1 MFKPLR
7 ALAHDLDQGAV
18 TAQAL
23 VETALA
29 KIQNPSG
36 EGSRAFLAL
45 EGAAAVEQAQFY
57 DEQRRAGR
65 SVPPFAGIP
74 IGVKDLF
81 DLKGQVTRAGSVVLA
96 NAPAAEA
103 DAPAIARLKAQGF
116 IVVGRNNMTEFAYSG
131 VGLNPHYGTPRSP
144 YDRESGRIPGGSSS
158 GGAVAVADG
167 MVPLAIGSDTGGSC
181 RIPASYNGI
190 VGYKPSTGR
199 VPTEGAYP
207 LSKTLDSI
215 GPLARTVDCCA
226 LADAALAQDWDGIIT
241 PPRHLLRF
249 ATPRSYFEGTID
261 EAVAVDFE
269 RALESLRKTGIL
281 IEDIAFDELSQ
292 VPAINSK
299 GGRSAVEAMLHHRAQ
314 IAKVGDDYD
323 QRVRR
328 RIELGALISAP
339 DYVELL
345 ETRKKLIRKFNQGM
359 AGFDAL
365 IMPTTCNTPPT
376 ISALARDEEYL
387 RLNFM
392 SLRNT
397 FTGNFLDCCGISLP
411 MHKEGEAPTGFMLMA
426 PHGRDQ
432 LIFSAAQVVEAALVS
447 VRGGHPLAPQ
457 A

>member
-1 MFKPLR
+1 
-7 ALAHDLDQGAV
+7 
-18 TAQAL
+18 
-23 VETALA
+23 
-29 KIQNPSG
+29 
-36 EGSRAFLAL
+36 
-45 EGAAAVEQAQFY
+45 
-57 DEQRRAGR
+57 
-65 SVPPFAGIP
+65 
-74 IGVKDLF
+74 
-81 DLKGQVTRAGSVVLA
+81 
-96 NAPAAEA
+96 
-103 DAPAIARLKAQGF
+103 
-116 IVVGRNNMTEFAYSG
+116 
-131 VGLNPHYGTPRSP
+131 
-144 YDRESGRIPGGSSS
+144 
-158 GGAVAVADG
+158 

-199 VPTEGAYP
+199 IPTEGAYP

-226 LADAALAQDWDGIIT
+226 LADAALAQDWDGTIS
-241 PPRHLLRF
+241 PPRHILRF
-249 ATPRSYFEGTID
+249 ATPRNYFEGTID
-261 EAVAVDFE
+261 EAVAADFE

-292 VPAINSK
+292 LPAINSK
-299 GGRSAVEAMLHHRAQ
+299 GGISAVEAMLHHRAQ
-314 IAKVGDDYD
+314 IARVGDDYD

-365 IMPTTCNTPPT
+365 ILPTTCNAPPT

-447 VRGGHPLAPQ
+447 VRG
-457 A
+457 

>member
-7 ALAHDLDQGAV
+7 ALAHDLDQGV
-18 TAQAL
+18 VSAQAL

-29 KIQNPSG
+29 RIQDPSG
-36 EGSRAFLAL
+36 EGPRAFLAL
-45 EGAAAVEQAQFY
+45 DGAAAIEQAQFY
-57 DEQRRAGR
+57 DQQRKAGH

-96 NAPAAEA
+96 NAPPAVA
-103 DAPAIARLKAQGF
+103 DAPAIHRLKAAGF

-144 YDRESGRIPGGSSS
+144 YDRETGRIPGGSSS
-158 GGAVAVADG
+158 GAGVSVADG

-181 RIPASYNGI
+181 RIPASYNGV

-199 VPTEGAYP
+199 IPTDGAYP

-215 GPLARTVDCCA
+215 GPLARSVDCCA
-226 LADAALAQDWDGIIT
+226 LADAVLAQDWDGIIA
-241 PPRHLLRF
+241 PPRHTLRF
-249 ATPRSYFEGTID
+249 AVPRSYFEGTLD
-261 EAVAVDFE
+261 DAVESDFDRAVSVLGK
-269 RALESLRKTGIL
+269 AGIL
-281 IEDIAFDELSQ
+281 IEEVAFAELAQ
-292 VPAINSK
+292 LPAINAK
-299 GGRSAVEAMLHHRAQ
+299 GGISAVEAMLHHRAQ
-314 IAKVGDDYD
+314 IASVGDGYD

-339 DYVELL
+339 DYVDLL
-345 ETRKKLIRKFNQGM
+345 NSRKKLIADFNQAM

-365 IMPTTCNTPPT
+365 VMPTTCNAPPA

-411 MHKEGEAPTGFMLMA
+411 MHRQGAAPTGFMLMA
-426 PHGRDQ
+426 PHGRDR
-432 LIFSAAQVVEAALVS
+432 LIFSAAQVVEAV
-447 VRGGHPLAPQ
+447 LASLR